1 MAEGDTWVNAFIGAI
16 VTIIGSGFVPF
27 VPILGGG
34 VAAYLE
40 GGDRDQGIRVGLYAG
55 LIALIPF
62 ILFAILLSGFI
73 GMMGFGFMQ
82 TGMGMSG
89 FGTGLTVFAVV
100 FVFVFGMI
108 YVVGLSALGG
118 WLGNYIKYETDIGS

>member
-40 GGDRDQGIRVGLYAG
+40 GGQRDQGIRAGLYAG
-55 LIALIPF
+55 LIALVPF

-82 TGMGMSG
+82 TGMPASG
-89 FGTGLTVFAVV
+89 FGTGMTAFAVI

>member
-1 MAEGDTWVNAFIGAI
+1 MAKGDTLVNAFIGAI

-40 GGDRDQGIRVGLYAG
+40 GGDRGQGIRVGLYAG
-55 LIALIPF
+55 LIALVPF
-62 ILFAILLSGFI
+62 ILFAVLLSGFI

-82 TGMGMSG
+82 TGMPTSG
-89 FGTGLTVFAVV
+89 FGTGLTAFAVI
-100 FVFVFGMI
+100 FVVVVGMI